1 MDEIKRFFINFK
13 TNIIDEYPLYTIL
26 VAAAIVLLIVGI
38 VVAVTVSKKKKKAKS
53 AENAENI
60 VAAPEI
66 KEEEQIV
73 PPAAPAEEIVSD
85 SAPVAEKETD
95 RERIEEKPVVNLAK
109 EDVGRPSSDD
119 EWKPA
124 SLTAKREPKKE
135 APVKAE
141 ETEKKEEEY
150 DPFQKAVIT
159 APKKS
164 AKPKAEPEKVE
175 KEEATVAPKA
185 APKATRKAAAPK
197 AEKAAPAEEKPVQK
211 DIDMNETAA
220 TVMGKKVVGK
230 YVIDANEDFYQ
241 FSLYANNGQLLYES
255 REYATLATCKSGI
268 ETFKKNVAECDYR
281 IAQDKNGNWKYIFRK
296 GNSIY
301 IGESYSTE
309 LSAEN
314 SAEST
319 KRFAGISELQEK

>member
-1 MDEIKRFFINFK
+1 M
-13 TNIIDEYPLYTIL
+13 
-26 VAAAIVLLIVGI
+26 
-38 VVAVTVSKKKKKAKS
+38 
-53 AENAENI
+53 
-60 VAAPEI
+60 
-66 KEEEQIV
+66 EE
-73 PPAAPAEEIVSD
+73 
-85 SAPVAEKETD
+85 
-95 RERIEEKPVVNLAK
+95 
-109 EDVGRPSSDD
+109 
-119 EWKPA
+119 
-124 SLTAKREPKKE
+124 
-135 APVKAE
+135 PVK
-141 ETEKKEEEY
+141 
-150 DPFQKAVIT
+150 
-159 APKKS
+159 
-164 AKPKAEPEKVE
+164 
-175 KEEATVAPKA
+175 
-185 APKATRKAAAPK
+185 
-197 AEKAAPAEEKPVQK
+197 KPVQK